1 LRFLIGCKTLIN
13 GSFAF
18 GLIGCTLIKPYGL
31 EPFQFQL
38 SLGHLLIV
46 YALEKVAISSGAAD
60 ENLPLRFIRKVNILL
75 K

>member
-38 SLGHLLIV
+38 SLGHLPKRNIYV
-46 YALEKVAISSGAAD
+46 
-60 ENLPLRFIRKVNILL
+60 ILL
-75 K
+75 EATLDVYIRDELYR

>member
-38 SLGHLLIV
+38 SLGHLQN
-46 YALEKVAISSGAAD
+46 LEFCFKR
-60 ENLPLRFIRKVNILL
+60 RFL
-75 K
+75 